1 MPITGTLT
9 KRYTNIR
16 GERSVPSSPPA
27 KVLKF
32 GLVGSSNQG
41 LSQSL
46 GVRGELIGG
55 PIPPEPRGYYI
66 EADEFEETT

>member
-1 MPITGTLT
+1 MCPSPGTFT
-9 KRYTNIR
+9 KRHTNIR
-16 GERSVPSSPPA
+16 EKRSVPVSLPA

-46 GVRGELIGG
+46 GVRGELTGD
-55 PIPPEPRGYYI
+55 PVSPQPHGYYI
-66 EADEFEETT
+66 EAA